1 MNAAGHPSTIES
13 ATHYGVIAG
22 ANLSRFENSKELIN
36 AKDYMTQ
43 MH

>member
-1 MNAAGHPSTIES
+1 MYAAGLPSTIES
-13 ATHYGVIAG
+13 ATHYGAITG